1 MELIKSK
8 TYVNLAKTFAG
19 ECQARTRYEFME
31 YGARKEGYK
40 AIAEMIDTVAYN
52 EFNHARMAYTYL
64 QEASKDS
71 IENIDICSGYPFK
84 EKWDLLENLKLAAED
99 EKIEAE
105 RVYPEYAETA
115 KQEGFTKIQKFYENL
130 VQVET
135 CHSKL
140 FSQLYEQ
147 MKNKTLYEKEM
158 PVKWKCAS
166 CGYEATDKKAWDTCP
181 LCNEPQGTIMVKIE
195 DEN

>member
-31 YGARKEGYK
+31 YGAREEGYK
-40 AIAEMIDTVAYN
+40 AIAEMIDSVAYN

-64 QEASKDS
+64 QEASKDN

-84 EKWDLLENLKLAAED
+84 EKWDLVENLRLAAED

-105 RVYPEYAETA
+105 RVYPEYAKTA
-115 KQEGFTKIQKFYENL
+115 REEGFTKIQKFYENL

-140 FSQLYEQ
+140 FTQLYEQ
-147 MKNKTLYEKEM
+147 MKSKTLYEKDK
-158 PVKWKCAS
+158 PVKWKCSA
-166 CGYEATDKKAWDTCP
+166 CGYEATNKKAWETCP
-181 LCNEPQGTIMVKIE
+181 LCNEPQGTTMVKIE

>member
-40 AIAEMIDTVAYN
+40 AIAEMIDTVVYN

-64 QEASKDS
+64 QEASKNTID
-71 IENIDICSGYPFK
+71 NIDICSGYPFK
-84 EKWDLLENLKLAAED
+84 EKWNLLDNLKLASED
-99 EKIEAE
+99 EQIEAE
-105 RVYPEYAETA
+105 RVYPEYEKVARE
-115 KQEGFTKIQKFYENL
+115 EGFTKIADFYKNL

-135 CHSKL
+135 CHKML
-140 FSQLYEQ
+140 FAQLYEQ
-147 MKNKTLYEKEM
+147 MKSKTLYEKDKA
-158 PVKWKCAS
+158 VKWKCAS
-166 CGYEATDKKAWDTCP
+166 CGYEDTRKKAWDTCP
-181 LCNEPQGTIMVKIE
+181 LCEASQGTVMIKI
-195 DEN
+195 DDGN